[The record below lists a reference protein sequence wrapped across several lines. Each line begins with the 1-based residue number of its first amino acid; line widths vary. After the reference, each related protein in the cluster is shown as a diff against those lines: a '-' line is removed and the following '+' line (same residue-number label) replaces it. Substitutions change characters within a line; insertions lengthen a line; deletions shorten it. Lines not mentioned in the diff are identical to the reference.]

1 MIPIRDENPRYR
13 IPYVTYTLIA
23 INVLVFFFVQSPIM
37 GAMAQGNEG
46 PWLSFADQW
55 TIIPA
60 QLVAN
65 PLGEFVTVFSAMFL
79 HGGIMHLGS
88 NMLYLWIFGD
98 NIEDKMGHFP
108 YLLFYLACGI
118 AATLVQVFYD
128 PNSTIPNIGASGAI
142 AGVLG
147 GYFLLFP
154 MINVVTMV
162 PILFFRMIQ
171 IPALVV
177 LGLWF
182 VMQLLPGLQQIGAGN
197 SGGGVAFWAHIGGF
211 VAGVLLIR
219 IMGSTPQLSRAQV
232 EYFDREEPR
241 WRERS

>member
-1 MIPIRDENPRYR
+1 MIPIRDQNPTYR

-23 INVLVFFFVQSPIM
+23 INVIVFVLFQFPILS
-37 GAMAQGNEG
+37 GLSQGNEG
-46 PWLSFADQW
+46 PWLQFADQW

-60 QLVAN
+60 QLVN
-65 PLGEFVTVFSAMFL
+65 SPLSEFFTVFSAMFL
-79 HGGIMHLGS
+79 HGGFMHLGS

-98 NIEDKMGHFP
+98 NIEDKMGHIP
-108 YLLFYLACGI
+108 YLFFYLACGI
-118 AATLVQVFYD
+118 FATLAQVMYD
-128 PNSTIPNIGASGAI
+128 PSSTIPNVGASGAI

-162 PILFFRMIQ
+162 PILLFRMIQ
-171 IPALVV
+171 LPAIAV

-182 VMQLLPGLQQIGAGN
+182 AMQLLPGIQQIGANN

-219 IMGSTPQLSRAQV
+219 IMGNTPQLNRAQV
-232 EYFDREEPR
+232 EYFDKEEDR
-241 WRERS
+241 WRSNG